1 LATETDR
8 QNPKQAKQMIS
19 TVDTW
24 DLARLGREQRGEAAL
39 ASFARLLDG
48 LPAQAESLVSWA
60 IAGQTDA
67 LQRRYITLR
76 ADATV
81 RMVCQRCLAEFDL
94 PLHVETRLQL
104 VETEAEI
111 QAEESGEDDPEA
123 PDQVLGSSFFDVLSL
138 VEDELILALPY
149 VPKHEVCPS
158 LPKELND
165 SEGGDAGRPSPFAV
179 LAKLKKD

>member
-1 LATETDR
+1 
-8 QNPKQAKQMIS
+8 MVS

-24 DLARLGREQRGEAAL
+24 ELARLGHEQSGEATL
-39 ASFARLLDG
+39 ASFSRLLDG
-48 LPAQAESLVSWA
+48 LPAQAESLVQWSLV
-60 IAGQTDA
+60 GQTDS
-67 LQRRYITLR
+67 LQRRFITLR

-81 RMVCQRCLAEFDL
+81 RLVCQRCLSEFEL

-111 QAEESGEDDPEA
+111 EAEETGEDDPDA
-123 PDQVLGSSFFDVLSL
+123 LDQVLGSSFFDVLSL

-158 LPKELND
+158 LPKELD
-165 SEGGDAGRPSPFAV
+165 SSEGGDTGRPSPFAV